1 MSDAADHVASLT
13 RANRI
18 YPREGGLVAVF
29 IRATI
34 PPMASNIERSRS
46 RPPILKKA
54 AAGIVLVI
62 VAALVLKLLIGF
74 VIAIF
79 WVAVVVA
86 VIAAVLWAVKTIVW

>member
-1 MSDAADHVASLT
+1 LRVAAGTAAVGDGEP
-13 RANRI
+13 N
-18 YPREGGLVAVF
+18 PR
-29 IRATI
+29 RRYDWY
-34 PPMASNIERSRS
+34 MAKDLEPTRS

-62 VAALVLKLLIGF
+62 AAALVLKLLIGF
-74 VIAIF
+74 VVAIF